1 MSYVDELLAT
11 NEEIKYEAHQHP
23 FVFFSRI
30 LAETIMLVV
39 LLGALYFT
47 SRTNWNQ
54 REYLTWG
61 LVLISLLV
69 VGSGVFDFLRWRNE
83 RFLLTDR
90 RVIHLRGVIN
100 KATIDSSLDK
110 INDVQTRQTFFG
122 RMFNYGD
129 LEIQTASEDG
139 SNYLPQIRAPLDFK
153 RAMLNAKAEHERPPA
168 AYQNQNTPSIAAY
181 QNPAPAPVQQRL
193 SQLQVEE
200 MLVRLNDLRQKNLIT
215 DADFESKKREILSQM

>member
-11 NEEIKYEAHQHP
+11 NEEIKFEAHQHP

-30 LAETIMLVV
+30 LAETAFMIILVVAFIVIGRQTSDEWSKVQPYLLPGLGLVALVV
-39 LLGALYFT
+39 L
-47 SRTNWNQ
+47 
-54 REYLTWG
+54 
-61 LVLISLLV
+61 
-69 VGSGVFDFLRWRNE
+69 GSAIFDFLRWRNE

-90 RVIHLRGVIN
+90 RVIHLRGIFN
-100 KATIDSSLDK
+100 KASVDSSLDK

-153 RAMLNAKAEHERPPA
+153 RAMLNAKAEHTQLPA
-168 AYQNQNTPSIAAY
+168 AYSNAPSIAGY
-181 QNPAPAPVQQRL
+181 QQNAPASRL
-193 SQLQVEE
+193 TQLQVEE
-200 MLVRLNDLRQKNLIT
+200 MLLRLSELRQKNLINE
-215 DADFESKKREILSQM
+215 ADFDAKKRDILSRM

>member
-23 FVFFSRI
+23 FVFFSRV

-39 LLGALYFT
+39 LLAAVYFIAL
-47 SRTNWNQ
+47 TNWPS
-54 REYLTWG
+54 RDYLTWG
-61 LVLISLLV
+61 LVVISLLV
-69 VGSGVFDFLRWRNE
+69 VGSAVFDFLRWRNE

-90 RVIHLRGVIN
+90 RVIHLRGIIN

-153 RAMLNAKAEHERPPA
+153 RAMLNAKADHERPLA
-168 AYQNQNTPSIAAY
+168 AYQNTPSIAAY
-181 QNPAPAPVQQRL
+181 QNPAPVAAQQRL

-215 DADFESKKREILSQM
+215 DADFEAKKREILNQM

>member
-11 NEEIKYEAHQHP
+11 NEEIKFEAHQHP

-30 LAETIMLVV
+30 MAETAFMILLVVAFIVIGRQTNAEWAKVQPYLLPGLGLVALVV
-39 LLGALYFT
+39 L
-47 SRTNWNQ
+47 
-54 REYLTWG
+54 
-61 LVLISLLV
+61 ISAI
-69 VGSGVFDFLRWRNE
+69 FDFLRWRNE

-90 RVIHLRGVIN
+90 RVIHLRGIFN
-100 KATIDSSLDK
+100 KASVDSSLDK

-153 RAMLNAKAEHERPPA
+153 RAMLNAKAEHGQLPA
-168 AYQNQNTPSIAAY
+168 AYSNAPYQNQPN
-181 QNPAPAPVQQRL
+181 APASRL
-193 SQLQVEE
+193 TQLQVEE
-200 MLVRLNDLRQKNLIT
+200 MLLRLSELRQKNLIN
-215 DADFESKKREILSQM
+215 DADFDAKKRDILSRM

>member
-30 LAETIMLVV
+30 AFETIVLAV
-39 LLGALYFT
+39 LLGAVYFVAL
-47 SRTNWNQ
+47 TNWPS
-54 REYLTWG
+54 RDILTWSLG
-61 LVLISLLV
+61 LISVLVL
-69 VGSGVFDFLRWRNE
+69 GSAVFDFLRWRNE

-100 KATIDSSLDK
+100 KSTIDSSLDK

-139 SNYLPQIRAPLDFK
+139 SNYLPQIRSPLDFK
-153 RAMLNAKAEHERPPA
+153 RAMLNAKADHDRPMA
-168 AYQNQNTPSIAAY
+168 AYQNSPSIAAY
-181 QNPAPAPVQQRL
+181 QNTAPAGQRL
-193 SQLQVEE
+193 TQLQVEE
-200 MLVRLNDLRQKNLIT
+200 MLLRLNDLRQKNLIN
-215 DADFESKKREILSQM
+215 DADFEAKKREILSQM

>member
-30 LAETIMLVV
+30 LAETIMLAV

-47 SRTNWNQ
+47 SRTTWNQ

-61 LVLISLLV
+61 LVVISLLV
-69 VGSGVFDFLRWRNE
+69 VGSGIFDFLRWRNE

-90 RVIHLRGVIN
+90 RVIHLRGIIN

-153 RAMLNAKAEHERPPA
+153 RAMLNAKADHERPLA
-168 AYQNQNTPSIAAY
+168 AYQNTPSIAAY
-181 QNPAPAPVQQRL
+181 QNPAPVATPQRL

-215 DADFESKKREILSQM
+215 DADFEAKKREILNQM